1 MKGFIIMENESC
13 IKDIISNSLQQV
25 RAIVDADTVV
35 GKQILTPS
43 GVVIVPISKVSMG
56 FASGG
61 IDLPAKKNNE
71 DGSIKSF
78 GGGGGTG
85 VTVSP
90 VGFLVIS
97 PEGDVELLPMTPE
110 KTTPI
115 EQIADIINSAPDLI
129 GRIKNIFTNGYSE
142 EKEDVEMDELADIEE
157 AYRQKLAQEAADEAE
172 QAIEDTEKLIESDTE
187 LTKEDKKRL
196 KKEAKELKKLEKMQ
210 KKAAKKAGAISAEE
224 LTDEIE
230 IQSAEDAPVNP
241 AKAAK
246 RGKISQKTLESGRIQ

>member
-1 MKGFIIMENESC
+1 MENESC

-35 GKQILTPS
+35 GKQIVTPS

-61 IDLPAKKNNE
+61 LDIPTKKSGEEASVKN
-71 DGSIKSF
+71 F

-85 VTVSP
+85 VTVAP

-97 PEGDVELLPMTPE
+97 PEGDVELLPMTPD
-110 KTTPI
+110 KSTPI
-115 EQIADIINSAPDLI
+115 EQVADIINSAPDII
-129 GRIKNIFTNGYSE
+129 GRIKNIFTKGYSE
-142 EKEDVEMDELADIEE
+142 EEEDAPVEIDELADIEE

-196 KKEAKELKKLEKMQ
+196 KKEAKELKRLEKLE
-210 KKAAKKAGAISAEE
+210 KKAAKKAGAISVEE
-224 LTDEIE
+224 SSIE
-230 IQSAEDAPVNP
+230 IRSAEDAPAAP
-241 AKAAK
+241 AAPVK